1 MKIDKFNLM
10 AYFTEYNNLYFGGIL
25 PYPEFKI
32 RKSYLTLGYFSC
44 NYTSDYSLYNCVLEI
59 TNRYNFTEEQFRDI
73 FVHEMIHY
81 YLAYTGQDVKMGH
94 GTAFKNFANKLNEE
108 YCLNITPTID
118 INGFEMK
125 PSFSIG
131 YVVACILK

>member
-1 MKIDKFNLM
+1 MKIDKFNMM

-44 NYTSDYSLYNCVLEI
+44 NYTSDYGLYNCVLEI

-81 YLAYTGQDVKMGH
+81 YLAYTGQDVRMGH

-108 YCLNITPTID
+108 YSLHITPTID